1 MDRWVINAS
10 PLICL
15 AKAGY
20 ADLLLK
26 LPGETVIPQAV
37 VDEIHAGHAGD
48 PARQVLAKGE
58 FAIADVSALPEIL
71 AWDLGKGETEVL
83 SYALAHPGCTII
95 IDDRA
100 ARKCALSFSIPFKGT
115 LAVVILA
122 KKRGLINSAAE
133 AMRALQTAG
142 LRLEDD
148 VIRTALQQSADED
161 WEISGDR

>member
-26 LPGETVIPQAV
+26 LPDEAVIPQAV
-37 VDEIHAGHAGD
+37 VDEIQAGRAGD
-48 PARQVLAKGE
+48 PARQVLARSE
-58 FAIADVSALPEIL
+58 FSIANVAALPEIL
-71 AWDLGKGETEVL
+71 AWDLGKGETAVL
-83 SYALAHPGCTII
+83 SYALAHPGCTTI

-100 ARKCALSFSIPFKGT
+100 ARKCVLSFLIPFKGT

-122 KKRGLINSAAE
+122 KKRGLISSAAKV
-133 AMRALQTAG
+133 MSALQAAG

-148 VIRTALQQSADED
+148 VIRAALLQSADEN
-161 WEISGDR
+161 WEQ

>member
-26 LPGETVIPQAV
+26 LPGEAVIPQAV
-37 VDEIHAGHAGD
+37 VDEIQAGQAGD
-48 PARQVLAKGE
+48 PARKVIDGGE
-58 FAIADVSALPEIL
+58 FSIATVTASAEIL
-71 AWDLGKGETEVL
+71 AWDLGKGETAVL
-83 SYALAHPGCTII
+83 SYALAHSGCTTI

-122 KKRGLINSAAE
+122 KKRGLISSAAE
-133 AMRALQTAG
+133 VMRALQTAG

-148 VIRTALQQSADED
+148 VIRAALQQSAGED
-161 WEISGDR
+161 WEP

>member
-26 LPGETVIPQAV
+26 LQGEAVIPQAV
-37 VDEIHAGHAGD
+37 VDEI
-48 PARQVLAKGE
+48 Q
-58 FAIADVSALPEIL
+58 
-71 AWDLGKGETEVL
+71 
-83 SYALAHPGCTII
+83 

-122 KKRGLINSAAE
+122 KKRGLISSAAE
-133 AMRALQTAG
+133 VMRALQTAG

-148 VIRTALQQSADED
+148 VIRAALQHSAGED
-161 WEISGDR
+161 WEP